1 MCCHDYKKGG
11 NLVIN
16 TKVMSGFM
24 ELTPDMQVEFD
35 RIKRIIEESYCSFGF
50 TPIDTPVLERS
61 EILLAKAGGETEK
74 QIYRFTKGDSD
85 VSMRFDLTVPLARY
99 VADHYNELAFPFR
112 RSHIAKVYRGE
123 RPQKGRYREFY
134 QCDIDVIGEG
144 ELSIAY
150 DAEIPRVIYSIFS
163 QLNFGKFTI
172 RVSNRKI
179 LSGLIAHLGLS
190 YTTSVEV
197 MRVIDKVDKISRVEF
212 IAELKKLGM
221 NTEQI
226 DLLNRYIFTDG
237 ESDSTLAA
245 LRAAGIDDP
254 VLQQGIDELESVVS
268 FMRIMG
274 IPDSHFR
281 IDLTI
286 ARGLDYYTGTI
297 YETTLDDYPRLGSVC
312 SGGRYDDLAS
322 HYISKKLPGV
332 GVSIGLTRLFS
343 QLVEQNIVKPQ
354 KKSIVEVL
362 VIPLT
367 DDQFNA
373 ALNLASCL
381 RSRGI
386 LVDALLVST
395 TIKKKFKYANRMGI
409 QQVVVLGA
417 DEVSRG
423 TFTLQNMI
431 SGNKQELTLDE
442 FLRLTN

>member
-1 MCCHDYKKGG
+1 MT
-11 NLVIN
+11 N

-85 VSMRFDLTVPLARY
+85 ISMRFDLTVPLARY
-99 VADHYNELAFPFR
+99 VADHYNELTFPFR

-144 ELSIAY
+144 ELSVAY

-163 QLNFGKFTI
+163 QLDFGKFTI

-179 LSGLIAHLGLS
+179 LSGLIKHLELS
-190 YTTSVEV
+190 SSSVEV
-197 MRVIDKVDKISRVEF
+197 MRVIDKVDKISRTEF

-221 NTEQI
+221 NTDQI
-226 DLLNRYIFTDG
+226 DLLNQYVFAEGD
-237 ESDSTLAA
+237 SDSILAT
-245 LRAAGIDDP
+245 LRAAKIDSLE
-254 VLQQGIDELESVVS
+254 LQQGIEELESVVS
-268 FMRIMG
+268 LMRNMG
-274 IPDSHFR
+274 IPDNYFR

-322 HYISKKLPGV
+322 HYINKKLPGF
-332 GVSIGLTRLFS
+332 GVSIVLTRLFS
-343 QLVEQNIVKPQ
+343 QLVEQDIVKPQ
-354 KKSIVEVL
+354 KKSIAEVL
-362 VIPLT
+362 IVPLT
-367 DDQFNA
+367 DDQFKS

-381 RSRGI
+381 RNSGI
-386 LVDALLVST
+386 LVDTFLTST
-395 TIKKKFKYANRMGI
+395 TIKKKFKYANKIGI
-409 QQVVVLGA
+409 QQVIVIGA
-417 DEVSRG
+417 DEASRG

-431 SGNKQELTLDE
+431 SGEKRELTLDE
-442 FLRLTN
+442 FLQLTD

>member
-1 MCCHDYKKGG
+1 
-11 NLVIN
+11 
-16 TKVMSGFM
+16 M

-85 VSMRFDLTVPLARY
+85 ISMRFDLTVPLARY
-99 VADHYNELAFPFR
+99 VADHYNELTFPFR

-144 ELSIAY
+144 ELSVAY

-163 QLNFGKFTI
+163 QLDFGKFTI

-179 LSGLIAHLGLS
+179 LSGLIKHLELS
-190 YTTSVEV
+190 SSSVEV
-197 MRVIDKVDKISRVEF
+197 MRVIDKVDKISRTEF

-221 NTEQI
+221 NTDQI
-226 DLLNRYIFTDG
+226 DLLNQYVFAEGD
-237 ESDSTLAA
+237 SDSILAT
-245 LRAAGIDDP
+245 LRAAKIDSLE
-254 VLQQGIDELESVVS
+254 LQQGIEELESVVS
-268 FMRIMG
+268 LMRNMG
-274 IPDSHFR
+274 IPDNYFR

-322 HYISKKLPGV
+322 HYINKKLPGV

-343 QLVEQNIVKPQ
+343 QLVEQDIVKPQ
-354 KKSIVEVL
+354 KKSIAEVL
-362 VIPLT
+362 IVPLT
-367 DDQFNA
+367 DDQFKS

-381 RSRGI
+381 RNSGI
-386 LVDALLVST
+386 LVDTFLTST
-395 TIKKKFKYANRMGI
+395 TIKKKFKYANKIGI
-409 QQVVVLGA
+409 QQVIVIGA
-417 DEVSRG
+417 DEASRG

-431 SGNKQELTLDE
+431 SGEKRELTLDE
-442 FLRLTN
+442 FLQLTD

>member
-1 MCCHDYKKGG
+1 MT
-11 NLVIN
+11 N

-386 LVDALLVST
+386 LVDTLLVST

>member
-1 MCCHDYKKGG
+1 MT
-11 NLVIN
+11 N

-85 VSMRFDLTVPLARY
+85 ISMRFDLTVPLARY
-99 VADHYNELAFPFR
+99 VADHYNELTFPFR

-144 ELSIAY
+144 ELSVAY

-163 QLNFGKFTI
+163 QLDFGKFTI

-179 LSGLIAHLGLS
+179 LSGLIKHLELS
-190 YTTSVEV
+190 SSSVEV
-197 MRVIDKVDKISRVEF
+197 MRVIDKVDKISRTEF

-221 NTEQI
+221 NTDQI
-226 DLLNRYIFTDG
+226 DLLNQYVFAEGD
-237 ESDSTLAA
+237 SDSILAT
-245 LRAAGIDDP
+245 LRAAKIDSLE
-254 VLQQGIDELESVVS
+254 LQQGIEELESVVS
-268 FMRIMG
+268 LMRNMG
-274 IPDSHFR
+274 IPDNYFR

-322 HYISKKLPGV
+322 HYINKKLPGV

-343 QLVEQNIVKPQ
+343 QLVEQDIVKPQ
-354 KKSIVEVL
+354 KKSIAEVL
-362 VIPLT
+362 IVPLT
-367 DDQFNA
+367 DDQFKS

-381 RSRGI
+381 RNSGI
-386 LVDALLVST
+386 LVDTFLTST
-395 TIKKKFKYANRMGI
+395 TIKKKFKYANKIGI
-409 QQVVVLGA
+409 QQVIVIGA
-417 DEVSRG
+417 DEASRG

-431 SGNKQELTLDE
+431 SGEKRELTLDE
-442 FLRLTN
+442 FLQLTD

>member
-1 MCCHDYKKGG
+1 MT
-11 NLVIN
+11 N

-85 VSMRFDLTVPLARY
+85 ISMRFDLTVPLARY
-99 VADHYNELAFPFR
+99 VADHYNELTFPFR

-144 ELSIAY
+144 ELSVAY

-163 QLNFGKFTI
+163 QLDFGKFTI

-179 LSGLIAHLGLS
+179 LSGLIKHLELS
-190 YTTSVEV
+190 SSSVEV
-197 MRVIDKVDKISRVEF
+197 MRVIDKVDKISRTEF

-221 NTEQI
+221 NTDQI
-226 DLLNRYIFTDG
+226 DLLNQYVFDEG
-237 ESDSTLAA
+237 DSDSILAT
-245 LRAAGIDDP
+245 LRAAKIDSLE
-254 VLQQGIDELESVVS
+254 LQQGIEELESVVS
-268 FMRIMG
+268 LMRNMG
-274 IPDSHFR
+274 IPDNYFR

-322 HYISKKLPGV
+322 HYINKKLPGV

-343 QLVEQNIVKPQ
+343 QLVEQDIVKPQ
-354 KKSIVEVL
+354 KKSIAEVL
-362 VIPLT
+362 IVPLT
-367 DDQFNA
+367 DDQFKS

-381 RSRGI
+381 RNSGI
-386 LVDALLVST
+386 LVDTFLTST
-395 TIKKKFKYANRMGI
+395 TIKKKFKYANKIGI
-409 QQVVVLGA
+409 QQVIVIGA
-417 DEVSRG
+417 DEASRG

-431 SGNKQELTLDE
+431 SGEKRELTLDE
-442 FLRLTN
+442 FLQLTD

>member
-1 MCCHDYKKGG
+1 M
-11 NLVIN
+11 IN

-85 VSMRFDLTVPLARY
+85 VSMRVDLTVPLARY

-386 LVDALLVST
+386 LVDTLLVST

>member
-1 MCCHDYKKGG
+1 MT
-11 NLVIN
+11 N

-85 VSMRFDLTVPLARY
+85 ISMRFDLTVPLARY
-99 VADHYNELAFPFR
+99 VADHYNELTFPFR

-144 ELSIAY
+144 ELSVAY

-163 QLNFGKFTI
+163 QLDFGKFTI

-179 LSGLIAHLGLS
+179 LSGLIKHLELS
-190 YTTSVEV
+190 SSSVEV
-197 MRVIDKVDKISRVEF
+197 MRVIDKVDKISRTEF

-221 NTEQI
+221 NTDQI
-226 DLLNRYIFTDG
+226 DLLNQYVFAEGD
-237 ESDSTLAA
+237 SDSILAT
-245 LRAAGIDDP
+245 LRAAKIDSLE
-254 VLQQGIDELESVVS
+254 LQQGIEELESVVS
-268 FMRIMG
+268 LMRNMG
-274 IPDSHFR
+274 IPDNYFR

-297 YETTLDDYPRLGSVC
+297 YETTLDDYPRLGLVC

-322 HYISKKLPGV
+322 HYINKKLPGV

-343 QLVEQNIVKPQ
+343 QLVEQDIVKPQ
-354 KKSIVEVL
+354 KKSIAEVL
-362 VIPLT
+362 IVPLT
-367 DDQFNA
+367 DDQFKS

-381 RSRGI
+381 RNSGI
-386 LVDALLVST
+386 LVDTFLTST
-395 TIKKKFKYANRMGI
+395 TIKKKFKYANKIGI
-409 QQVVVLGA
+409 QQVIVIGA
-417 DEVSRG
+417 DEASRG

-431 SGNKQELTLDE
+431 SGEKRELTLDE
-442 FLRLTN
+442 FLQLTD

>member
-1 MCCHDYKKGG
+1 
-11 NLVIN
+11 VTN

-85 VSMRFDLTVPLARY
+85 ISMRFDLTVPLARY
-99 VADHYNELAFPFR
+99 VADHYNELTFPFR

-144 ELSIAY
+144 ELSVAY

-163 QLNFGKFTI
+163 QLDFGKFTI

-179 LSGLIAHLGLS
+179 LSGLIKHLELS
-190 YTTSVEV
+190 SSSVEV
-197 MRVIDKVDKISRVEF
+197 MRVIDKVDKISRTEF

-221 NTEQI
+221 NTDQI
-226 DLLNRYIFTDG
+226 DLLNQYVFAEGD
-237 ESDSTLAA
+237 SDSILAT
-245 LRAAGIDDP
+245 LRAAKIDSLE
-254 VLQQGIDELESVVS
+254 LQQGIEELESVVS
-268 FMRIMG
+268 LMRNMG
-274 IPDSHFR
+274 IPDNYFR

-322 HYISKKLPGV
+322 HYINKKLPGV

-343 QLVEQNIVKPQ
+343 QLVEQDIVKPQ
-354 KKSIVEVL
+354 KKSIAEVL
-362 VIPLT
+362 IVPLT
-367 DDQFNA
+367 DDQFKS

-381 RSRGI
+381 RNSGI
-386 LVDALLVST
+386 LVDTFLTST
-395 TIKKKFKYANRMGI
+395 TIKKKFKYANKIGI
-409 QQVVVLGA
+409 QQVIVIGA
-417 DEVSRG
+417 DEASRG

-431 SGNKQELTLDE
+431 SGEKRELTLDE
-442 FLRLTN
+442 FLQLTD

>member
-1 MCCHDYKKGG
+1 MPPRQPQERRESRDQHESD
-11 NLVIN
+11 
-16 TKVMSGFM
+16 SGFM

-50 TPIDTPVLERS
+50 TPLDTPVLERS

-85 VSMRFDLTVPLARY
+85 ISLRFDLTVPLARY
-99 VADHYNELAFPFR
+99 VADHYNDLTFPFR
-112 RSHIAKVYRGE
+112 RSHVAKVYRGE

-163 QLNFGKFTI
+163 KLDFGKFTI

-190 YTTSVEV
+190 DVSVEI
-197 MRVIDKVDKISRVEF
+197 MRVIDKVEKISRSEF
-212 IAELKKLGM
+212 VAELKTLGM
-221 NTEQI
+221 NTSQI
-226 DLLNRYIFTDG
+226 NLLNQYVFAEGDSDG
-237 ESDSTLAA
+237 ILAA
-245 LRAAGIDDP
+245 LRATKINDP
-254 VLQQGIDELESVVS
+254 ELQRGIDELESVVS
-268 FMRIMG
+268 LMRGMG

-281 IDLTI
+281 VDLTI

-322 HYISKKLPGV
+322 HYINKKLPGV

-343 QLVEQNIVKPQ
+343 QLVEQGIVKPQ
-354 KKSIVEVL
+354 KKSIAEVL
-362 VIPLT
+362 IVPLK
-367 DDQFNA
+367 DDQLEY
-373 ALNLASCL
+373 ALDLANRL
-381 RSRGI
+381 RSNGVA
-386 LVDALLVST
+386 VDTLLVST
-395 TIKKKFKYANRMGI
+395 TIKKKFKYADRIGI
-409 QQVVVLGA
+409 RQVIVLGA
-417 DEVSRG
+417 DEASRG
-423 TFTLQNMI
+423 VFTLQDMD
-431 SGNKQELTLDE
+431 SGEKREITLDE
-442 FLRLTN
+442 FLQLTNE

>member
-1 MCCHDYKKGG
+1 MT
-11 NLVIN
+11 N

-85 VSMRFDLTVPLARY
+85 ISMRFDLTVPLARY
-99 VADHYNELAFPFR
+99 VADHYNELTFPFR

-144 ELSIAY
+144 ELSVAY

-163 QLNFGKFTI
+163 QLDFGKFTI

-179 LSGLIAHLGLS
+179 LSGLIKHLELS
-190 YTTSVEV
+190 SSSVEV
-197 MRVIDKVDKISRVEF
+197 MRVIDKVDKISRTEF

-221 NTEQI
+221 NTDQI
-226 DLLNRYIFTDG
+226 DLLNQYVFAEGD
-237 ESDSTLAA
+237 SDSILAT
-245 LRAAGIDDP
+245 LRAAKIDSLE
-254 VLQQGIDELESVVS
+254 LQQGIEELESVVS
-268 FMRIMG
+268 LMRNMG
-274 IPDSHFR
+274 IPDNYFR

-322 HYISKKLPGV
+322 HYINKKLPGV

-343 QLVEQNIVKPQ
+343 QIVEQDIVKPQ
-354 KKSIVEVL
+354 KKSIAEVL
-362 VIPLT
+362 IVPLT
-367 DDQFNA
+367 DDQFKS

-381 RSRGI
+381 RNSGI
-386 LVDALLVST
+386 LVDTFLTST
-395 TIKKKFKYANRMGI
+395 TIKKKFKYANKIGI
-409 QQVVVLGA
+409 QQVIVIGA
-417 DEVSRG
+417 DEASRG

-431 SGNKQELTLDE
+431 SGEKRELTLDE
-442 FLRLTN
+442 FLQLTD

>member
-1 MCCHDYKKGG
+1 MT
-11 NLVIN
+11 N

-74 QIYRFTKGDSD
+74 QIYRFTQGDSD
-85 VSMRFDLTVPLARY
+85 ISLRFDLPVPLARY
-99 VADHYNELAFPFR
+99 VADHYNELTFPFR

-179 LSGLIAHLGLS
+179 LSGLIEHLELS
-190 YTTSVEV
+190 SSSVEI

-354 KKSIVEVL
+354 QKSIVEVL

-386 LVDALLVST
+386 LVDTLLVST

>member
-1 MCCHDYKKGG
+1 MT
-11 NLVIN
+11 N

-24 ELTPDMQVEFD
+24 ELTPDMQAEFD
-35 RIKRIIEESYCSFGF
+35 RIKRIIDESYCSFGF

-85 VSMRFDLTVPLARY
+85 ISLRFDLTVPLARY
-99 VADHYNELAFPFR
+99 VADHYNDLTFPFR

-134 QCDIDVIGEG
+134 QCDIDVIGES

-163 QLNFGKFTI
+163 KLDFGKFTI

-179 LSGLIAHLGLS
+179 LSGLIAQLGLS
-190 YTTSVEV
+190 DVSVEI
-197 MRVIDKVDKISRVEF
+197 MRVIDKVEKISRSEF
-212 IAELKKLGM
+212 VAELKTLGM
-221 NTEQI
+221 NASQI
-226 DLLNRYIFTDG
+226 DLLNQYIFAEGD
-237 ESDSTLAA
+237 SDSILTA
-245 LRAAGIDDP
+245 LRAAKINDP
-254 VLQQGIDELESVVS
+254 ELLQGIDELESVVS
-268 FMRIMG
+268 LMRAMG

-322 HYISKKLPGV
+322 HYINKKLPGV

-343 QLVEQNIVKPQ
+343 QLVEQGIVKPQ
-354 KKSIVEVL
+354 KKSIAEVL
-362 VIPLT
+362 IVPLK
-367 DDQFNA
+367 DDQLEY
-373 ALNLASCL
+373 ALDMANRL
-381 RSRGI
+381 RSNGVA
-386 LVDALLVST
+386 VDTLLVST
-395 TIKKKFKYANRMGI
+395 TIKKKFKYADRIGI
-409 QQVVVLGA
+409 RQVIVLGA
-417 DEVSRG
+417 DEASRG
-423 TFTLQNMI
+423 VFTLQDMD
-431 SGNKQELTLDE
+431 SGEKREMTLDE
-442 FLRLTN
+442 FLQLTNE

>member
-1 MCCHDYKKGG
+1 MT
-11 NLVIN
+11 N

-85 VSMRFDLTVPLARY
+85 ISMRFDLTVPLARY
-99 VADHYNELAFPFR
+99 VADHYNELTFPFR

-144 ELSIAY
+144 ELSVAY

-163 QLNFGKFTI
+163 QLDFGKFTI

-179 LSGLIAHLGLS
+179 LSGLIKHLELS
-190 YTTSVEV
+190 SSSVEV
-197 MRVIDKVDKISRVEF
+197 MRVIDKVDKISRTEF

-221 NTEQI
+221 NTDQI
-226 DLLNRYIFTDG
+226 DLLNQYVFAEGD
-237 ESDSTLAA
+237 SDSILAT
-245 LRAAGIDDP
+245 LRAAKIDSLE
-254 VLQQGIDELESVVS
+254 LQQGIEELESVVS
-268 FMRIMG
+268 LMRNMG
-274 IPDSHFR
+274 IPDNYFR
-281 IDLTI
+281 IDLMI

-322 HYISKKLPGV
+322 HYINKKLPGV

-343 QLVEQNIVKPQ
+343 QLVEQDIVKPQ
-354 KKSIVEVL
+354 KKSIAEVL
-362 VIPLT
+362 IVPLT
-367 DDQFNA
+367 DDQFKS

-381 RSRGI
+381 RNSGI
-386 LVDALLVST
+386 LVDTFLTST
-395 TIKKKFKYANRMGI
+395 TIKKKFKYANKIGI
-409 QQVVVLGA
+409 QQVIVIGA
-417 DEVSRG
+417 DEASRG

-431 SGNKQELTLDE
+431 SGEKRELTLDE
-442 FLRLTN
+442 FLQLTD

>member
-1 MCCHDYKKGG
+1 MT
-11 NLVIN
+11 N

-85 VSMRFDLTVPLARY
+85 ISLRFDLTVPLARY
-99 VADHYNELAFPFR
+99 VADHYNELTFPFR

-179 LSGLIAHLGLS
+179 LSGLIEHLELS
-190 YTTSVEV
+190 SSSVEI

-386 LVDALLVST
+386 LVDTLLVST

>member
-1 MCCHDYKKGG
+1 MT
-11 NLVIN
+11 N

-85 VSMRFDLTVPLARY
+85 ISLRFDLTVPLARY
-99 VADHYNELAFPFR
+99 VADHYNELTFPFR

-179 LSGLIAHLGLS
+179 LSGLIEHLELS
-190 YTTSVEV
+190 SSSVEI
-197 MRVIDKVDKISRVEF
+197 MRVIDKVDKIIRVEF

-386 LVDALLVST
+386 LVDTLLVST

>member
-1 MCCHDYKKGG
+1 
-11 NLVIN
+11 
-16 TKVMSGFM
+16 M

-85 VSMRFDLTVPLARY
+85 ISMRFDLTVPLARY
-99 VADHYNELAFPFR
+99 VADHYNELTFPFR

-144 ELSIAY
+144 ELSVAY

-163 QLNFGKFTI
+163 QLDFGKFTI

-179 LSGLIAHLGLS
+179 LSGLIKHLELS
-190 YTTSVEV
+190 SSSVEV
-197 MRVIDKVDKISRVEF
+197 MRVIDKVDKISRTEF

-221 NTEQI
+221 NTDQI
-226 DLLNRYIFTDG
+226 DLLNQYVFAEGD
-237 ESDSTLAA
+237 SDSILAT
-245 LRAAGIDDP
+245 LRAAKIDSLE
-254 VLQQGIDELESVVS
+254 LQQGIEELESVVS
-268 FMRIMG
+268 LMRNMG
-274 IPDSHFR
+274 IPDNYFR
-281 IDLTI
+281 IDLMI

-322 HYISKKLPGV
+322 HYINKKLPGV

-343 QLVEQNIVKPQ
+343 QLVEQDIVKPQ
-354 KKSIVEVL
+354 KKSIAEVL
-362 VIPLT
+362 IVPLT
-367 DDQFNA
+367 DDQFKS

-381 RSRGI
+381 RNSGI
-386 LVDALLVST
+386 LVDTFLTST
-395 TIKKKFKYANRMGI
+395 TIKKKFKYANKIGI
-409 QQVVVLGA
+409 QQVIVIGA
-417 DEVSRG
+417 DEASRG

-431 SGNKQELTLDE
+431 SGEKRELTLDE
-442 FLRLTN
+442 FLQLTD

>member
-1 MCCHDYKKGG
+1 M
-11 NLVIN
+11 IN

-386 LVDALLVST
+386 LVDTLLVST

>member
-1 MCCHDYKKGG
+1 MA
-11 NLVIN
+11 N
-16 TKVMSGFM
+16 TKVMSGFL

-35 RIKRIIEESYCSFGF
+35 RIKRVIEESYCSFGF

-61 EILLAKAGGETEK
+61 DILLAKAGGETEK

-85 VSMRFDLTVPLARY
+85 ISMRFDLTVPLARY

-144 ELSIAY
+144 ELSVAY

-163 QLNFGKFTI
+163 QLDFGKFTI

-179 LSGLIAHLGLS
+179 LSGLIKHLELS
-190 YTTSVEV
+190 SSSVEV
-197 MRVIDKVDKISRVEF
+197 MRVIDKVDKISRTEF

-221 NTEQI
+221 NTDQI
-226 DLLNRYIFTDG
+226 DLLNQYVFAEGD
-237 ESDSTLAA
+237 SDSILAT
-245 LRAAGIDDP
+245 LRAAKIDSLE
-254 VLQQGIDELESVVS
+254 LQQGIEELESVVS
-268 FMRIMG
+268 LMRNMG
-274 IPDSHFR
+274 IPDNYFR

-322 HYISKKLPGV
+322 HYINKKLPGV

-343 QLVEQNIVKPQ
+343 QLVEQDIVKPQ
-354 KKSIVEVL
+354 KKSIAEVL
-362 VIPLT
+362 IVPLT
-367 DDQFNA
+367 DDQFKS

-381 RSRGI
+381 RNSGI
-386 LVDALLVST
+386 LVDTFLTST
-395 TIKKKFKYANRMGI
+395 TIKKKFKYANKIGI
-409 QQVVVLGA
+409 QQVIVIGA
-417 DEVSRG
+417 DEASRG

-431 SGNKQELTLDE
+431 SGEKRELTLDE
-442 FLRLTN
+442 FLQLTD

>member
-1 MCCHDYKKGG
+1 MT
-11 NLVIN
+11 N

-85 VSMRFDLTVPLARY
+85 ISMRFDLTVPLARY
-99 VADHYNELAFPFR
+99 VADHYNELTFPFR

-144 ELSIAY
+144 ELSVAY

-163 QLNFGKFTI
+163 QLDFGKFTI

-179 LSGLIAHLGLS
+179 LSGLIEHLELS
-190 YTTSVEV
+190 SSSVEV
-197 MRVIDKVDKISRVEF
+197 MRVIDKVDKISRTEF

-221 NTEQI
+221 NTDQI
-226 DLLNRYIFTDG
+226 DLLNQYVFAEGD
-237 ESDSTLAA
+237 SDNILAT
-245 LRAAGIDDP
+245 LRAAKIDSLELQKGIE
-254 VLQQGIDELESVVS
+254 ELESVVS
-268 FMRIMG
+268 LMRDMG
-274 IPDSHFR
+274 IPDSYFR

-322 HYISKKLPGV
+322 HYINKKLPGV

-343 QLVEQNIVKPQ
+343 QLVEQDIVKPQ
-354 KKSIVEVL
+354 KKSIAEVL
-362 VIPLT
+362 IVPLT
-367 DDQFNA
+367 DDQFKS
-373 ALNLASCL
+373 ALNLASRL
-381 RSRGI
+381 RNSGI
-386 LVDALLVST
+386 LVDTFLAST
-395 TIKKKFKYANRMGI
+395 TTKKKFKYANKIGI
-409 QQVVVLGA
+409 QQVIVIGA

-431 SGNKQELTLDE
+431 SGEKRELTLDE
-442 FLRLTN
+442 FLQLTD

>member
-1 MCCHDYKKGG
+1 M
-11 NLVIN
+11 IN

-50 TPIDTPVLERS
+50 TPIDAPVLERS

-179 LSGLIAHLGLS
+179 LSGFIAHLGLS

-386 LVDALLVST
+386 LVDTLLVST

-431 SGNKQELTLDE
+431 SGNKQELTLNE

>member
-1 MCCHDYKKGG
+1 
-11 NLVIN
+11 
-16 TKVMSGFM
+16 
-24 ELTPDMQVEFD
+24 
-35 RIKRIIEESYCSFGF
+35 
-50 TPIDTPVLERS
+50 
-61 EILLAKAGGETEK
+61 
-74 QIYRFTKGDSD
+74 
-85 VSMRFDLTVPLARY
+85 
-99 VADHYNELAFPFR
+99 
-112 RSHIAKVYRGE
+112 
-123 RPQKGRYREFY
+123 
-134 QCDIDVIGEG
+134 
-144 ELSIAY
+144 
-150 DAEIPRVIYSIFS
+150 
-163 QLNFGKFTI
+163 
-172 RVSNRKI
+172 
-179 LSGLIAHLGLS
+179 
-190 YTTSVEV
+190 
-197 MRVIDKVDKISRVEF
+197 
-212 IAELKKLGM
+212 M
-221 NTEQI
+221 NTEHI
-226 DLLNRYIFTDG
+226 DLLNRYIFTVG

-386 LVDALLVST
+386 LVDTLLVST

>member
-1 MCCHDYKKGG
+1 M
-11 NLVIN
+11 IN

>member
-1 MCCHDYKKGG
+1 MT
-11 NLVIN
+11 N

-85 VSMRFDLTVPLARY
+85 ISMRFDLTVPLARY
-99 VADHYNELAFPFR
+99 VADHYNELTFPFR

-144 ELSIAY
+144 ELSVAY

-163 QLNFGKFTI
+163 QLDFGKFTI

-179 LSGLIAHLGLS
+179 LSGLIKHLELS
-190 YTTSVEV
+190 SSSVEV
-197 MRVIDKVDKISRVEF
+197 MRVIDKVDKISRTEF

-221 NTEQI
+221 NTDQI
-226 DLLNRYIFTDG
+226 DLLNQYVFAEDD
-237 ESDSTLAA
+237 SDSILAT
-245 LRAAGIDDP
+245 LRAAKIDSLE
-254 VLQQGIDELESVVS
+254 LQQGIEELESVVS
-268 FMRIMG
+268 LMRNMG
-274 IPDSHFR
+274 IPDNYFR

-322 HYISKKLPGV
+322 HYINKKLPGV

-343 QLVEQNIVKPQ
+343 QLVEQDIVKPQ
-354 KKSIVEVL
+354 KKSIAEVL
-362 VIPLT
+362 IVPLT
-367 DDQFNA
+367 DDQFKS

-381 RSRGI
+381 RNSGI
-386 LVDALLVST
+386 LVDTFLTST
-395 TIKKKFKYANRMGI
+395 TIKKKFKYANKIGI
-409 QQVVVLGA
+409 QQVIVIGA
-417 DEVSRG
+417 DEASRG

-431 SGNKQELTLDE
+431 SGEKRELTLDE
-442 FLRLTN
+442 FLQLTD

>member
-1 MCCHDYKKGG
+1 MT
-11 NLVIN
+11 N

-85 VSMRFDLTVPLARY
+85 ISLRFDLTVPLARY
-99 VADHYNELAFPFR
+99 VADHYNELTFPFR

-179 LSGLIAHLGLS
+179 LSGLIEHLELS
-190 YTTSVEV
+190 SSSVEI

-386 LVDALLVST
+386 LVDTLLVST

-431 SGNKQELTLDE
+431 SGNEQELTLDE

>member
-1 MCCHDYKKGG
+1 M
-11 NLVIN
+11 IN

-163 QLNFGKFTI
+163 QLNFGKLTI

-386 LVDALLVST
+386 LVDTLLVST